1 MSDPMA
7 DLGVREERKRRRI
20 WPWVV
25 GILGVL
31 LAVLAGLSLAGLA
44 LASEAMEVRDD
55 LELAQSQLAT
65 VPDLV
70 SAGDAATFDTRAAEV
85 LEATTRADDTVQG
98 PLWEFATWIPGVGQN
113 VAAVRSTTEATHIL
127 VRDALPPSFAVLSA
141 LKPET
146 LRFEGGGF
154 NLEPFRQILA
164 ELPGIDAAFAS
175 AQAKIATID
184 RDSLLPIVD
193 EAVGQV
199 IEVIDQTAPVTRT
212 ATEVLPTALKML
224 GEDEPR
230 TYLVLFQ
237 NNAEIRATGGI
248 PAASVFIRVDSGRI
262 ELIGMAGST
271 QYQNLFGY
279 RQHLDLPAETLALY
293 DPEFA
298 INTQNYTRTPHF
310 PTIARLFNA
319 ITVQMG
325 YNLDGVLSLDPVA
338 LSHMLAVT
346 GPVNVDGVEIN
357 SDNVVRELLSETYLR
372 NPGDQAPA
380 DAFFEATSA
389 AVFAKLTTGGWDLKK
404 MLAAIEVIN
413 SEQRLYGWFS
423 REEEQAVA
431 RELGMDGELAQDNT
445 EQTQVGI
452 FLNDAGVSKMEYY
465 LTSSVAVTCDTA
477 ARTLTTSVTM
487 TNSADRDDLT
497 FHILSR
503 RTPRYGGTGTSM
515 LLDVLYFAPPGARIL
530 SVDPATGDAPNL
542 SRAST
547 EEGRSGQSISVL
559 VDRGQ
564 TRTVTYV
571 AQLPEGDLGPL
582 AVRYA
587 PTVTDTAVT
596 IAPEC
601 AALTGDGQL

>member
-1 MSDPMA
+1 MA
-7 DLGVREERKRRRI
+7 DLGVREERKRRRV

-25 GILGVL
+25 GVLGVL
-31 LAVLAGLSLAGLA
+31 LAVLAGLFFAGLA
-44 LASEAMEVRDD
+44 LANEAMDVRDD
-55 LELAQSQLAT
+55 LELAKSQLAS
-65 VPDLV
+65 VPELV
-70 SAGDAATFDTRAAEV
+70 TAGDAATFEARAAEV
-85 LEATTRADDTVQG
+85 LEATTRADETVQG
-98 PLWEFATWIPGVGQN
+98 PLWEFATWIPWVGQN

-127 VRDALPPSFAVLSA
+127 VRDALPPSFGVLSA

-154 NLEPFRQILA
+154 NLEPFRQVLA
-164 ELPGIDAAFAS
+164 ALPPIDAAFAS
-175 AQAKIATID
+175 AQAKVATID

-199 IEVIDQTAPVTRT
+199 IEVIDDTAPLTRS

-224 GEDEPR
+224 GEDGPR

-248 PAASVFIRVDSGRI
+248 PAASVFIRVDAGRI
-262 ELIGMAGST
+262 ELIGLAGSAE
-271 QYQNLFGY
+271 YQSLFGS
-279 RQHLDLPAETLALY
+279 RQHLDLPATTLALY

-298 INTQNYTRTPHF
+298 INSQNYTRTPHF

-319 ITVQMG
+319 LTVQMG

-346 GPVNVDGVEIN
+346 GPVSVDGVEIN
-357 SDNVVRELLSETYLR
+357 SENVVRELLSETYLR

-380 DAFFEATSA
+380 DAFFAATSA
-389 AVFAKLTTGGWDLKK
+389 AVFTKLTAGQWDLLD

-423 REEEQAVA
+423 REEEQSVA
-431 RELGMDGELAQDNT
+431 RELGIDGELAADNS

-452 FLNDAGVSKMEYY
+452 FLNDASVSKMEYY
-465 LTSSVAVTCDTA
+465 LSTSVALTCDAA
-477 ARTLTTSVTM
+477 ARTLTTTVTM

-503 RTPRYGGTGTSM
+503 RTPTYGGTGTSM
-515 LLDVLYFAPPGARIL
+515 LLDVLYFAPPGASIL
-530 SVDPATGDAPNL
+530 SVEPGTGDAPNL

-547 EEGRSGQSISVL
+547 EEGRTAQSISVL

-564 TRTVTYV
+564 TRSVTYT
-571 AQLPEGDLGPL
+571 AQLPAGDLGPL
-582 AVRYA
+582 AVRYS
-587 PTVTDTAVT
+587 PTVTDTPVT

-601 AALTGDGQL
+601 AALAGDGQL